1 MSIVPEASC
10 SLVVDVD
17 EEAGDQLQDRW
28 EGGVGQAEVEREQ
41 GEEPQPRPM
50 KGPETERRAP

>member
-1 MSIVPEASC
+1 MSIVPVASC

-17 EEAGDQLQDRW
+17 DEAGDQLQERW
-28 EGGVGQAEVEREQ
+28 EGGVGQADVEHEQ
-41 GEEPQPRPM
+41 GEELRPRPM

>member
-41 GEEPQPRPM
+41 GEEPHPRPM
-50 KGPETERRAP
+50 K